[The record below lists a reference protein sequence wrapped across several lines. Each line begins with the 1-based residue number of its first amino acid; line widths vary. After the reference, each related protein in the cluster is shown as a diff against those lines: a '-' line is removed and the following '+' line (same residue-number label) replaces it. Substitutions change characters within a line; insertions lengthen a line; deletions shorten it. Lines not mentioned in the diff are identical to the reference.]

1 MPGRGRTAC
10 ATRRLTA
17 CPQASCTLDAGVKIY
32 ASRVDSV
39 HSETFKVLGGLSRS
53 AAPRAD
59 AIDEDGEEPDAE
71 GEAEGEEGGAGE
83 KTSKGKSRRGGAA
96 TLEPAEAHTSRALED
111 AIAVDPLFQK
121 TSAQFDE
128 GGAAGLL
135 MNALSV
141 HRGCDTVFD
150 SNEVPDYAGVDAF
163 RGPAALSTIT
173 LDLSALAPALEPA
186 ATAFAAAVMPAV
198 LTPTLASIRALLPG
212 GAVDTTASIAAD
224 AACRTTAQVE
234 AMQDAWAEGGLFA
247 AAPPGADGGDTCA
260 ASYEDD
266 LYSGD
271 ANFGGGMDD
280 DDDGDAGTAGF
291 GSAHG
296 NSALVSDLHAG
307 AGGAAQA
314 GRFQMG
320 GGGVLQW
327 VSAAAD
333 AAGAQHRRAWAGASH
348 WRFRAAPATAANAD
362 SDAPTAP
369 AATRKTKKGP
379 FFIDFCAPLPELDAA
394 LFAPPA
400 KASDTRLAGAPTPAD
415 TLLPADLRYSSSQLV
430 RLFLKPQMGPGASSG
445 PAQSAEQA
453 FEPSA
458 VVDYDDDDAGGADF
472 GGADAFGG
480 WGEPAADS
488 QVASTDGS
496 LVLAPR
502 RVEQIRVNY
511 ARSAKVV
518 DVRALKTT
526 LWDGLERG
534 GKAQPASGSIS
545 FASLLQSVTPE
556 CGAGALEDVS
566 VHMCFICV
574 LHLANEHGLAIKG
587 VSSLDELHVSQ

>member
-1 MPGRGRTAC
+1 M
-10 ATRRLTA
+10 
-17 CPQASCTLDAGVKIY
+17 
-32 ASRVDSV
+32 

-53 AAPRAD
+53 AAPRSD
-59 AIDEDGEEPDAE
+59 AIDEEGEDQEADGDAE
-71 GEAEGEEGGAGE
+71 GEDGGAGE
-83 KTSKGKSRRGGAA
+83 KTKGKSRRGGAA

-163 RGPAALSTIT
+163 RGPAALSSIT

-186 ATAFAAAVMPAV
+186 ATAFAAVVPAV

-212 GAVDTTASIAAD
+212 AAVDTTASVAAD
-224 AACRTTAQVE
+224 AASFAACRPTAQAE
-234 AMQDAWAEGGLFA
+234 ALQDAWAEGGLFA
-247 AAPPGADGGDTCA
+247 AAPPGTDGGDTCA
-260 ASYEDD
+260 AVYEDD

-271 ANFGGGMDD
+271 ANFGGMD
-280 DDDGDAGTAGF
+280 DDDGDDMGTSGF
-291 GSAHG
+291 GSAL
-296 NSALVSDLHAG
+296 NDSALMGELHAG
-307 AGGAAQA
+307 AGGAAHA

-327 VSAAAD
+327 VSAASD
-333 AAGAQHRRAWAGASH
+333 AVGAQHRRAWAGASH
-348 WRFRAAPATAANAD
+348 WRFRAAPSTSGAD
-362 SDAPTAP
+362 AGAP
-369 AATRKTKKGP
+369 AAAAPTRKTKKGP
-379 FFIDFCAPLPELDAA
+379 FFLDFCAPLPELDAA

-430 RLFLKPQMGPGASSG
+430 RLFLKPQMGPSASS
-445 PAQSAEQA
+445 AHSADQA

-458 VVDYDDDDAGGADF
+458 AADYDDDDDGGADF
-472 GGADAFGG
+472 GGGGDFGG
-480 WGEPAADS
+480 WDEPAADGP
-488 QVASTDGS
+488 VASMDAS

-526 LWDGLERG
+526 LWDSLENG
-534 GKAQPASGSIS
+534 APQASGDGLS

-566 VHMCFICV
+566 VHMCFICL

-587 VSSLDELHVSQ
+587 VTSLDELRITQ

>member
-1 MPGRGRTAC
+1 MCLSLRGLSACTA
-10 ATRRLTA
+10 RRLTA
-17 CPQASCTLDAGVKIY
+17 CTQASCTLDAGVKIY

-59 AIDEDGEEPDAE
+59 AVDEDGEEGDGEGDAE
-71 GEAEGEEGGAGE
+71 GEDGGAGE

-163 RGPAALSTIT
+163 RGPAALGSIT

-186 ATAFAAAVMPAV
+186 AAAFAAAVTPAV

-212 GAVDTTASIAAD
+212 GAVDTTAAVAAD
-224 AACRTTAQVE
+224 AACRATAQVE

-247 AAPPGADGGDTCA
+247 AAPPGGDSGDACA
-260 ASYEDD
+260 ATYEDD
-266 LYSGD
+266 LYSGG
-271 ANFGGGMDD
+271 NFDGGMDD
-280 DDDGDAGTAGF
+280 DDDGDAGTAGY
-291 GSAHG
+291 GSAG
-296 NSALVSDLHAG
+296 GSMLTNELLAG

-348 WRFRAAPATAANAD
+348 WRFRAAPATASAGGD
-362 SDAPTAP
+362 AP
-369 AATRKTKKGP
+369 AAPAASRKTKKGP

-400 KASDTRLAGAPTPAD
+400 KASETRLAGAPTPAD

-430 RLFLKPQMGPGASSG
+430 RLFLKPQMGPAAGSASSQQ
-445 PAQSAEQA
+445 PADMA
-453 FEPSA
+453 FEA
-458 VVDYDDDDAGGADF
+458 NAAVDYDDDDGGGADF
-472 GGADAFGG
+472 GGGDSFAG
-480 WGEPAADS
+480 WGEAAGSDGPA
-488 QVASTDGS
+488 ASTDGS

-534 GKAQPASGSIS
+534 GEADASSMS

-556 CGAGALEDVS
+556 CGAGAVEDVS

-587 VSSLDELHVSQ
+587 VPSLDELHVSQ

>member
-1 MPGRGRTAC
+1 MCTAL
-10 ATRRLTA
+10 RLTFTQ
-17 CPQASCTLDAGVKIY
+17 QASCTLDAGVKIY

-59 AIDEDGEEPDAE
+59 ALDEDGEEQDAEGDAE
-71 GEAEGEEGGAGE
+71 GEDGAGE
-83 KTSKGKSRRGGAA
+83 KTVKGKSRRGGGA

-150 SNEVPDYAGVDAF
+150 SNEVPDYAGVAAF
-163 RGPAALSTIT
+163 RGPAALSSIT
-173 LDLSALAPALEPA
+173 LDLSALSPALQPA
-186 ATAFAAAVMPAV
+186 ATAFAAAVVPAV

-212 GAVDTTASIAAD
+212 GAVDTSTAAIVAD
-224 AACRTTAQVE
+224 ASVTAQAE
-234 AMQDAWAEGGLFA
+234 AMQDAWAEGGMFA
-247 AAPPGADGGDTCA
+247 AAPPGTDSGDTCA
-260 ASYEDD
+260 PSYEDD
-266 LYSGD
+266 LYSGGG
-271 ANFGGGMDD
+271 NYGGMDD
-280 DDDGDAGTAGF
+280 DDDGDSGTAGF
-291 GSAHG
+291 GSALG
-296 NSALVSDLHAG
+296 GASLVSELRAD
-307 AGGAAQA
+307 AGGVAPA
-314 GRFQMG
+314 GRFLMAD
-320 GGGVLQW
+320 GGVLQW

-348 WRFRAAPATAANAD
+348 WRFRSAPMASAADPDAPAAPA
-362 SDAPTAP
+362 P
-369 AATRKTKKGP
+369 TRKTKKGP

-394 LFAPPA
+394 LFAPG
-400 KASDTRLAGAPTPAD
+400 KATETRLAGAPTPAD

-430 RLFLKPQMGPGASSG
+430 RLFLKPQMGPASSSG
-445 PAQSAEQA
+445 PAQPAEYA
-453 FEPSA
+453 YEPNAS
-458 VVDYDDDDAGGADF
+458 VDYDDDDAGGADF
-472 GGADAFGG
+472 GGGDVFGG
-480 WGEPAADS
+480 WDEPAANNA
-488 QVASTDGS
+488 ASADGS

-511 ARSAKVV
+511 SRSAKVV

-526 LWDGLERG
+526 LWDGLERSST
-534 GKAQPASGSIS
+534 KQSAAGSVS
-545 FASLLQSVTPE
+545 FASLLESVTPE

-587 VSSLDELHVSQ
+587 VPSLDVLHVSR